1 MARASLAILLFA
13 LTLAPAAASARDAR
27 PRQVVGPFRITA
39 DSVEYDRGRGLYIAE
54 GDVVITDAEGRRL
67 TADWVTFS
75 NRTRRGVASGNVVVV
90 DGADTLQAD
99 FLQFDVDSFTGVVYR
114 GHLESEE
121 SGYVLEG
128 REVQKTGPT
137 TYVFHDGAF
146 TTCRCP
152 EDDDREPWKLRAER
166 AEVELDGSATAR
178 NSTLEILGV
187 PVFWVPW
194 FTYPLRTTRKTGF
207 LLPRLNAAQ
216 GDRTDIG
223 LPFFWAALPE
233 LNVLLTPSW
242 IPGRGIKGE
251 VDFEYVIGE
260 RSGGLFHA
268 AYLNDASVDPDERKT
283 PFSRDRWAV
292 RSQHDQFLPGGFRAK
307 LDLALLSD
315 NAWPN
320 DFDDLRELRA
330 DRFAESVLFAGRPF
344 GPLGRF
350 AAGGGVWYA
359 DDLQSPD
366 STDRD
371 AFLLHRLPQLALSGR
386 TEPLEFAPAWTR
398 AFESELTWFAS
409 RERATSVLPG
419 AREVDDAFLDTG
431 IDALPDGR
439 EVLPGSGDEVRLDG
453 TLELEDGTLLSP
465 AEQMARGLTVGVD
478 ASADDAPGGPEGDGR
493 FQPGEPLSD
502 RGGKLLLTP
511 RVGRPFHLAG
521 GRLEL
526 FPELGIHQTFY
537 QTRNQGFRN
546 RTLLAARLDARTRL
560 EREIALPLATA
571 GATHVVEP
579 GITWIFLD
587 GTDQDDLPLFQPAA
601 FHPQERLRGLSLHNI
616 LADPSD
622 RAEEWNG
629 FRLQV
634 ANRVYRVSE
643 EGVPALVADFTIA
656 SLVNLHDPGDRGNF
670 YLDGEFWPLGNLHS
684 RLVFGYDYED
694 TRVSEGLA
702 SLAWSS
708 PAGHDLSLRY
718 RFLREIPPFFEAFR
732 FDRERFRRF
741 EEGFEQVNQI
751 ELFARWAFLPRW
763 GATWNSTYSLE
774 ESIFLDNRVG
784 LEYVS
789 ACACWAVRVELE
801 DDRSRGL
808 SVGFDY
814 RIFGLGEDR
823 TRPFQGGGR
832 SRRLLGGG

>member
-1 MARASLAILLFA
+1 MARASLAILLLA
-13 LTLAPAAASARDAR
+13 LVVGSEVASAQDGRSR
-27 PRQVVGPFRITA
+27 EVVGPFRITA
-39 DSVEYDRGRGLYIAE
+39 DSVEYDRARGLYVAE

-75 NRTRRGVASGNVVVV
+75 NRTRKGVASGDVVVV
-90 DGADTLQAD
+90 DGGDTLRAD
-99 FLQFDVDSFTGVVYR
+99 FLHFDVDDFTGLVYR
-114 GHLESEE
+114 GELESEE

-128 REVQKTGPT
+128 REVQKTGPK

-152 EDDDREPWKLRAER
+152 EEGDREPWKIRAER
-166 AEVELDGSATAR
+166 AEIELDGSATAR

-207 LLPRLNAAQ
+207 LLPRFNAAQ

-242 IPGRGIKGE
+242 IPGRGVKGE
-251 VDFEYVIGE
+251 ADFEYVIGE
-260 RSGGLFHA
+260 RSRGLFHA
-268 AYLNDASVDPDERKT
+268 SYLYDRSVDPDDRRT
-283 PFSRDRWAV
+283 PFSRDRWSL
-292 RSQHDQFLPGGFRAK
+292 RWQQDQFLPDLWRAK

-350 AAGGGVWYA
+350 AVGGGLWFA

-371 AFLLHRLPQLALSGR
+371 AFLLQRMPHLALSAR
-386 TEPLEFAPAWTR
+386 TEPLELAPAWTR
-398 AFESELTWFAS
+398 SFETELTWFAS
-409 RERATSVLPG
+409 RERAASVFPG
-419 AREVDDAFLDTG
+419 AVEVHDAFLDTG

-439 EVLPGSGDEVRLDG
+439 EVLAGSGDEVRLDG
-453 TLELEDGTLLSP
+453 TIELEDGTLLSP
-465 AEQMARGLTVGVD
+465 AEQLARGMPVVVD

-502 RGGKLLLTP
+502 RGAKLLLTP
-511 RVGRPFHLAG
+511 RLGRPIHLAG

-526 FPELGIHQTFY
+526 LPEVGIHQTFY

-546 RTLLAARLDARTRL
+546 RTLLSARLDAGTRL
-560 EREIALPLATA
+560 ERGLDLPFGRG
-571 GATHVVEP
+571 GARHVVEP
-579 GITWIFLD
+579 SITWIFLD

-616 LADPSD
+616 LADPAD

-629 FRLQV
+629 FRIQM
-634 ANRVYRVSE
+634 ANRVYRTGGD
-643 EGVPALVADFTIA
+643 GVPVLVADFTLA

-670 YLDGEFWPLGNLHS
+670 YLDGEFWPLGNVHG

-708 PAGHDLSLRY
+708 PVGHDLSLRY

-741 EEGFEQVNQI
+741 EEGFEKVDQV

-789 ACACWAVRVELE
+789 TCACWAIRVEVE
-801 DDRSRGL
+801 DDRNRGL
-808 SVGFDY
+808 SLGFEY
-814 RIFGLGEDR
+814 RVFGLGEDR

-832 SRRLLGGG
+832 ARRLLGGG

>member
-1 MARASLAILLFA
+1 MARALLAIVLFA
-13 LTLAPAAASARDAR
+13 LALGPTPAPAQDAT
-27 PRQVVGPFRITA
+27 PGEVVGPFRITA
-39 DSVEYDRGRGLYIAE
+39 DSVEYDRARALYVAE

-67 TADWVTFS
+67 TADWVSFS
-75 NRTRRGVASGNVVVV
+75 NRTRKGVASGDVVVV
-90 DGADTLQAD
+90 DGGDTLRAD
-99 FLQFDVDSFTGVVYR
+99 FLQFDVDDFTGVVYR
-114 GHLESEE
+114 GELESEQ

-128 REVQKTGPT
+128 REVEKTGPA
-137 TYVFHDGAF
+137 TYVFHEGAF

-152 EDDDREPWKLRAER
+152 DESDREPWKIRAER
-166 AEVELDGSATAR
+166 AKIELDGSATAR

-207 LLPRLNAAQ
+207 LLPRFNAAQ

-223 LPFFWAALPE
+223 VPFFWAALPE

-242 IPGRGIKGE
+242 IPGRGVKGE

-268 AYLNDASVDPDERKT
+268 AYLHDGSVDPDQRET
-283 PFSRDRWAV
+283 PFSPDRWAV
-292 RSQHDQFLPGGFRAK
+292 RFRHDQFLPDLWRAK

-315 NAWPN
+315 NSWPN
-320 DFDDLRELRA
+320 DFDDLRGLRA

-350 AAGGGVWYA
+350 AVGGGIWYA

-371 AFLLHRLPQLALSGR
+371 AFLLQRLPHLTLSGR
-386 TEPLEFAPAWTR
+386 TEPLEFAR
-398 AFESELTWFAS
+398 AFTRSFEGELTWFAS
-409 RERATSVLPG
+409 REHATSELPLAVQVG
-419 AREVDDAFLDTG
+419 GAFLDTG

-439 EVLPGSGDEVRLDG
+439 EVVAGSGDEVRLDG
-453 TLELEDGTLLSP
+453 TLELEDGTILSP
-465 AEQMARGLTVGVD
+465 AQQMARGLSVVVD

-511 RVGRPFHLAG
+511 RLGRPLHLAG

-526 FPELGIHQTFY
+526 FPEVGLHQTFY
-537 QTRNQGFRN
+537 QTRNQDFRN

-560 EREIALPLATA
+560 ERALELPFGGG

-587 GTDQDDLPLFQPAA
+587 GTDQEDLPLFQPAA

-616 LADPSD
+616 LADPAD

-634 ANRVYRVSE
+634 ANRIYRTSDD
-643 EGVPALVADFTIA
+643 GVPAPVADFTVA
-656 SLVNLHDPGDRGNF
+656 SLVNLHHPGDRGGF

-732 FDRERFRRF
+732 FDRDRFRRF
-741 EEGFEQVNQI
+741 EEGFEKVDQI

-801 DDRSRGL
+801 EDRSRGL
-808 SVGFDY
+808 SLGFQY
-814 RIFGLGEDR
+814 RVFGLGEDR

-832 SRRLLGGG
+832 SRRVLGGG